1 MDSSC
6 GNSGK
11 YDVFGVDCPSRVILQ
26 RIGDR
31 WSMYVI
37 AGLSTRPMRF
47 TQLKNRIGGITPKVL
62 TETLRALETD
72 GLVARRAYAEMPPRV
87 EYRLTPL
94 GLSLLEPI
102 SAIVK
107 WAEANVG
114 HVLQARA
121 RAAGELAAEVGAEVG
136 AAGVR

>member
-1 MDSSC
+1 LDESF
-6 GNSGK
+6 
-11 YDVFGVDCPSRVILQ
+11 DVFGVDCPSRVILQ

-31 WSMYVI
+31 WSMFVI
-37 AGLSTRPMRF
+37 AALSTRPMRL

-72 GLVARRAYAEMPPRV
+72 RLVARRAFAEMPPRV

-102 SAIVK
+102 NAVRA
-107 WAEANVG
+107 WAEA
-114 HVLQARA
+114 HVPQVLEARA
-121 RAAGELAAEVGAEVG
+121 RAGS
-136 AAGVR
+136 